1 MGIWEVITQAA
12 VETYKDWE
20 HTALELHSL
29 PSEGEK
35 RRNRQ

>member
-1 MGIWEVITQAA
+1 MGILEVITQAA

-20 HTALELHSL
+20 HTAIELHSL